1 MRRAIATALC
11 GSALSAVGCIS
22 PQTPLAKAQETTQEF
37 NADMRFGRSEGL
49 LEHVAPAARD
59 DFNAHHRAW
68 GTNVRIAELEVAG
81 MRPKGDHDVEVLVRV
96 AWYRPDQEEL
106 LSTTVKQRWHD
117 QNGWQLT
124 AEERVEGD
132 VGLLG
137 ETVVFEHPAQS
148 PPPAQFPTVRLGG
161 GAAD

>member
-1 MRRAIATALC
+1 MRGTLAAGLLVPWTVA
-11 GSALSAVGCIS
+11 CIS
-22 PQTPLAKAQETTQEF
+22 PQTPLGKAQETTQEF

-49 LEHVAPAARD
+49 LEHVAPSARD
-59 DFNAHHRAW
+59 EFSARHRAW
-68 GTNVRIAELEVAG
+68 GTQVRIAELEVAG
-81 MRPKGDHDVEVLVRV
+81 MHPKGDHDVDVLVHV

-117 QNGWQLT
+117 QNGWLLV

-137 ETVVFEHPAQS
+137 ETVVFEKPANIA
-148 PPPAQFPTVRLGG
+148 PPAQFPTVRLGG
-161 GAAD
+161 D